1 VFVGLLLM
9 INVSAFTL
17 AEQVLVVVFVLY
29 GSISAG
35 LVLENNPLAIHL
47 EWIKY
52 SLIMVT
58 LVVYTLPVWI
68 EWILGASILING
80 LLLLLRKADIITTTG
95 PMVEASN

>member
-9 INVSAFTL
+9 MNVSAFTL

-68 EWILGASILING
+68 EWTLGAGILING
-80 LLLLLRKADIITTTG
+80 LLLLFRKADIITATG